1 MRPLVLL
8 LALSLSALAQ
18 APQKRSL
25 TLDDQHK
32 FLDVGAPQCSPDGKT
47 IAYTLTTV
55 DVAGD
60 KRDTDIWTISVDGKE
75 NLRLTSSPEAEAS
88 PKWSPDGKYLAF
100 TSSRPGPDP
109 KVKGNQIWL
118 LDRRG
123 GEARQITSF
132 KQNLSGFEW
141 APDSKRLLL
150 TMKEVDEAAPV
161 DPKDAKPKP
170 IVIDRYAFKRDMQGY
185 ITGPH
190 RNRLYLYDM
199 ETKKAELV
207 TTENFDENAP
217 EFSPDGKYI
226 VFSSKRGPGDPDR
239 GNNSDIWVVEAKAG
253 STPRRLTTFAGDDSN
268 PTWSPDGKYIAYTQ
282 GTVPSNAAYGMPRLM
297 VVPFEGGEP
306 KMLSASLDRGV
317 SQPRFT
323 ADGRAVDFF
332 VADDRSVWMGR
343 VPVTGGAIEKILVGK
358 RVLRAI
364 DRSGTCTAMLVGTA
378 KSVPEIYALEGGS
391 LRKLTS
397 HNDKLLS
404 ELNLA
409 DVEEVEFKAKDGNE
423 VHALLYK
430 PVGYVAGKKYP
441 ALLNIHGGPN
451 AQDDHSM
458 SFERQ
463 LLAANGYAV
472 LAVNYRG
479 SAGRGQSYGNAI
491 AADWG
496 NKEVIDLLAGADWL
510 VSSGIADPDRMGV
523 GGWSYGGILTDY
535 LIASTTRF
543 KAAVSGAGTAFTVS
557 YYGTDQYILQYDNE
571 IGSPWKNFD
580 KYVKIAYPFLHADRI
595 KTPTL
600 FIVGVQDFNVP
611 AAGSE
616 QMYQA
621 LKSLGVDTGLVLY
634 PGEFHGIR
642 RPSFQKDRLQ
652 RYLDWYK
659 KYLQDGAPMAPA
671 SSSSAGNHQ

>member
-1 MRPLVLL
+1 MRSLVLL
-8 LALSLSALAQ
+8 LATGLSAYSQTAS
-18 APQKRSL
+18 KRPLS
-25 TLDDQHK
+25 LDDQHK
-32 FLDVGAPQCSPDGKT
+32 FVDVGAPQCSPDGKT
-47 IAYTLTTV
+47 IAYTLTTT
-55 DVAGD
+55 DAAAD
-60 KRDTDIWTISVDGKE
+60 KRDTDIWTISYDGKD
-75 NLRLTSSPEAEAS
+75 NLRLTSSSEAEAS
-88 PKWSPDGKYLAF
+88 PKWSPDGRYLAF

-123 GEARQITSF
+123 GEARQLTSF
-132 KQNLSGFEW
+132 KQSLSNYEW
-141 APDSKRLLL
+141 APDSKHFLVTL
-150 TMKEVDEAAPV
+150 KEQDEPV
-161 DPKDAKPKP
+161 ADPKDAKPKP

-185 ITGPH
+185 ISGAH
-190 RNRLYLYDM
+190 RNRLHLYDI
-199 ETKKAELV
+199 ETKKAELI
-207 TTENFDENAP
+207 TTENFDENGG

-226 VFSSKRGPGDPDR
+226 VFTSKRGPGDPDR
-239 GNNSDIWVVEAKAG
+239 GNNSDVWVVAAKPG
-253 STPRRLTTFAGDDSN
+253 STPRRLTSFQGDDGN
-268 PTWSPDGKYIAYTQ
+268 PTWSPDGKFIAYTQ
-282 GTVPSNAAYGMPRLM
+282 GTIPSNAAYGMPRLM
-297 VVPFEGGEP
+297 IVPFDGGEP
-306 KMLSASLDRGV
+306 KMLTASLDRGV

-323 ADGRAVDFF
+323 LDGKSVDFT
-332 VADDRSVWMGR
+332 VSDDRSVWLGR
-343 VPVTGGAIEKILVGK
+343 VSISGGPIEKILVGK
-358 RVLRAI
+358 RTLRGI
-364 DRSGTCTAMLVGTA
+364 DRAGSCTAMLVATA
-378 KSVPEIYALEGGS
+378 QSTPEIFAMDGAS

-397 HNDKLLS
+397 HNDKF
-404 ELNLA
+404 LA
-409 DVEEVEFKAKDGNE
+409 GLDLAQVEEVNFTAKDGND
-423 VHALLYK
+423 VHALLFK

-451 AQDDHSM
+451 SQDEHSF

-479 SAGRGQSYGNAI
+479 SSGRGQAYGNAI
-491 AADWG
+491 SADWG
-496 NKEVIDLLAGADWL
+496 NKEVTDLLAGADYL

-543 KAAVSGAGTAFTVS
+543 KAAISGAGTAFTLS

-571 IGSPWKNFD
+571 IGSPWKSFD
-580 KYVKIAYPFLHADRI
+580 KYVKLAYPFLHADRI

-621 LKSLGVDTGLVLY
+621 LRSLGVDTGLVLY

-659 KYLQDGAPMAPA
+659 KYLLDGNNSAP
-671 SSSSAGNHQ
+671 SSNN